1 MKNKLKKKFNHLGFT
16 LIELIVFMGILSI
29 LLFILT
35 DIFVATLNVKS
46 ESESQAAVQ
55 QDGRYI
61 LAKLMYDINQASDV
75 LNPSYGSESTIL
87 TIKINDSEK
96 TYSTMSANLYITD
109 TENSD
114 VLNSVDTQISDIKF
128 TNLGNKL
135 TNLGNPG
142 KSTIQVSFT
151 LTSKMIKNTGP
162 EVESFKTTVGLR

>member
-1 MKNKLKKKFNHLGFT
+1 MKTFNFRAGIFNHFT
-16 LIELIVFMGILSI
+16 CQSE
-29 LLFILT
+29 T
-35 DIFVATLNVKS
+35 NLN
-46 ESESQAAVQ
+46 
-55 QDGRYI
+55 RTFTRI
-61 LAKLMYDINQASDV
+61 
-75 LNPSYGSESTIL
+75 
-87 TIKINDSEK
+87 
-96 TYSTMSANLYITD
+96 ITD